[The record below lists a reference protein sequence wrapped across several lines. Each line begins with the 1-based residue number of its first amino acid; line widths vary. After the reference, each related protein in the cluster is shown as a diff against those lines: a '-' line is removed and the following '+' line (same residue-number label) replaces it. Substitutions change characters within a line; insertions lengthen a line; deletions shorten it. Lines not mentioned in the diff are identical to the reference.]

1 MPPIK
6 KKIFDTTQVDRS
18 KPHEQESKVVRNGV
32 ENEENSQITTARRID
47 DDTSKNAQSQPINGA
62 VSNINQEEDQE
73 MIDNQEANQEE
84 EEVDEGG
91 EDEIDEDHLSHR
103 MGRSFTDEAAAT
115 DPFKEPEPS
124 QASRIEKIVAEL
136 AKTDRVTR
144 LSMRTL
150 RGQAASEVRAAGLT
164 DI

>member
-1 MPPIK
+1 M
-6 KKIFDTTQVDRS
+6 
-18 KPHEQESKVVRNGV
+18 GG
-32 ENEENSQITTARRID
+32 EERYVYVFRAMHHRRRD
-47 DDTSKNAQSQPINGA
+47 L
-62 VSNINQEEDQE
+62 
-73 MIDNQEANQEE
+73 
-84 EEVDEGG
+84 G

-150 RGQAASEVRAAGLT
+150 RGQAASEARAAGLT